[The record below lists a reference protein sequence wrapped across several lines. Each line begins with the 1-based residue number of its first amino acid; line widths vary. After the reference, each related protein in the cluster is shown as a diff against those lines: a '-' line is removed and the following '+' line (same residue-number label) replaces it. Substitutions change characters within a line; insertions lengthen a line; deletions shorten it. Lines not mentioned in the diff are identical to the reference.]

1 VQELETAGAA
11 GLTIEDTLLPAAFG
25 EPKAQLI
32 SLEEGVGKM
41 KAALGGRSDPSLVI
55 MGRTGAASIT
65 SIEDAIRRARAY
77 EAAGVDALF
86 FTGIK
91 LRAELEAIAAAT
103 HLPIVLGGA
112 PDELN
117 AVDYLAG
124 QRVRIALQGH
134 APIAAATQAVYE
146 TQKAL
151 REGALPKNLEGLASS
166 DLTSRVMRE
175 AEVRARSA
183 DVLGLKK

>member
-1 VQELETAGAA
+1 
-11 GLTIEDTLLPAAFG
+11 
-25 EPKAQLI
+25 I

-55 MGRTGAASIT
+55 MGRTGAAAIT
-65 SIEDAIRRARAY
+65 SIDDAIRRAKAY

-91 LRAELEAIAAAT
+91 ARTELEAIASAT
-103 HLPIVLGGA
+103 SLPIVLGGV
-112 PDELN
+112 PEELS
-117 AVDYLAG
+117 ALDYLAS

-134 APIAAATQAVYE
+134 APIVAATQAVYD

-151 REGALPKNLEGLASS
+151 REGAAPKSLKGLASS
-166 DLTSRVMRE
+166 ELIARIMRE
-175 AEVRARSA
+175 SELRALSA
-183 DVLGLKK
+183 DVLGSKK